1 MAEVNNPIKTSDL
14 IQNDGTID
22 KLIADLE
29 KLRDKYVKSMDEIR
43 KKANALDQTLQ
54 KLSGSTEQQKQ
65 TAQQSAAE
73 ADRMSRAYK
82 EMKKEAAALESEI
95 IALRRQKEELTSA
108 TQAETKAMQVEAKSV
123 KELSDLVESVAGARG
138 DLLDQMVR
146 EQAVLTRIRE
156 ERKELT
162 KAEKEGRISSG
173 DAIAKRARLLNTET
187 QYKISLQQTRSQLN
201 ANTKQLLAA
210 NGSYEESAQLLERM
224 RMSYRSLG
232 ESMQKSPLGI
242 EMLRNIELLDAKVKK
257 ADASMGNFQRNVG
270 NYPMF
275 NNLQFQVQQIA
286 REMPSLTQSLSQF
299 FLAISNNAPMLGDAF
314 VRARQEYKNLRAE
327 GKEGIPVWKQLLKS
341 VVSWQTALVVGITLM
356 TGYGK
361 EIGNFFKELV
371 TGSNKMRSYIQL
383 QRDINKAVQDSA
395 DTLGKQYA
403 TYRKLQAEWKKVPND
418 LKTQE
423 EWIIK
428 NKTAFKDLGI
438 AVTDTNDAQNA
449 FVDNSDKVVESMM
462 QQARAAAARK
472 LAEEEFTKAIKKEQ
486 EARLQDKEADD
497 IRKNNRTT
505 FLGRLGALGNP
516 YAAGSGMSQQE
527 AAVELAAEAAES
539 AAASLRKEAEAF
551 NAIGLSFFAIQREAE
566 NEAAKLLKD
575 SNLSAY
581 DDENAAEK
589 RRKEEERKRK
599 AEEAAA
605 RRKQAQADKEA
616 RAAARQ
622 EKYSFDAAKKSEQLQ
637 VDAMQAGYAKRRA
650 TIEFNAKWEAAEL
663 KQRYSKIEGFTD
675 DVADLVS
682 KGFTENMAKDIV
694 KDFAGGEA
702 DLWKDY
708 TYGIIANE
716 KAKNDALIE
725 LDNQY
730 ALETRQLTQE
740 TLQNRLAAV
749 QEGSAEY
756 IRLQREMLENA
767 RQIELLENKMRPAE
781 QRQDETVINAKYR
794 FQATQQ
800 GFQSGMTG
808 IDTAFS
814 VQNSE
819 IEALKATERE
829 KTVLR
834 LQAEK
839 ERWEKVLALMNQYGG
854 VVSDADVA
862 IVKNAITAT
871 NNEIEK
877 AKQPRDL
884 WDAMGINLD
893 DDKKQA
899 ISESVSFALEQMTA
913 ILDAEI
919 EMAQQAVDAAN
930 ERVTAAQSA
939 LDAEMQAKANGLAY
953 SQTEAEKRL
962 EMEKQNQAK
971 AIAEQKKAQKQK
983 AQIETMQQISSLV
996 TASAAIWGALVLPWL
1011 AIPAIAIMWATFGAA
1026 KIKASQLAKSS
1037 GTEQYGDGTYEFI
1050 DGGSHQSGNDVPLGI
1065 NPRTGKER
1073 RVEGG
1078 EMFAVV
1084 NKAGVRKYRSE
1095 LPTIINSLNRGEFDR
1110 TYIRQAFAQQPA
1122 SVVVNAS
1129 NDNGKLRD
1137 ILAELRKMSERQVYT
1152 DSKGRTVIRYKKHT
1166 KILN

>member
-1 MAEVNNPIKTSDL
+1 MAEVNNPIKASDL

-22 KLIADLE
+22 KLIDDLE

-65 TAQQSAAE
+65 TAQESAAE

-82 EMKKEAAALESEI
+82 EMKKQLSEIQQELERLKKSQQDSTKQTQQQTQSTKAETQAFDELGIKLIAASDELRKATARLNELNKATDNGRKATNAENAERSNLVRTIQAQRNSINTLNTEMRNQTKQSAAATGSIASMRAELNRLYLAYDNMSKRRREGRSGEKTLKSIEKLRAELAALE
-95 IALRRQKEELTSA
+95 AQT
-108 TQAETKAMQVEAKSV
+108 
-123 KELSDLVESVAGARG
+123 
-138 DLLDQMVR
+138 
-146 EQAVLTRIRE
+146 
-156 ERKELT
+156 
-162 KAEKEGRISSG
+162 GR
-173 DAIAKRARLLNTET
+173 
-187 QYKISLQQTRSQLN
+187 
-201 ANTKQLLAA
+201 
-210 NGSYEESAQLLERM
+210 
-224 RMSYRSLG
+224 
-232 ESMQKSPLGI
+232 
-242 EMLRNIELLDAKVKK
+242 
-257 ADASMGNFQRNVG
+257 FQRSASG
-270 NYPMF
+270 FSP
-275 NNLQFQVQQIA
+275 LQFQVQQVA
-286 REMPSLTQSLSQF
+286 RELPSLTMSAQQF
-299 FLAISNNAPMLGDAF
+299 FLAISNNLPMLADELS
-314 VRARQEYKNLRAE
+314 RARREYKNLKAE
-327 GKEGIPVWKQLLKS
+327 GKDGVPVWKQLLKS
-341 VVSWQTALVVGITLM
+341 IASWQTLLVVGITVV
-356 TGYGK
+356 TAYGK
-361 EIGNFFKELV
+361 EIGNFFSQIFGAV
-371 TGSNKMRSYIQL
+371 PKMRTTTQMFGDVNKAISSSAKPLAENLVRYREL
-383 QRDINKAVQDSA
+383 QREWNNLKGKADEQLTWIKENQTEFGNLGVAINDA
-395 DTLGKQYA
+395 
-403 TYRKLQAEWKKVPND
+403 
-418 LKTQE
+418 
-423 EWIIK
+423 
-428 NKTAFKDLGI
+428 
-438 AVTDTNDAQNA
+438 NDAQIA
-449 FVDNSDKVVESMM
+449 FVSNSDAMITALRE
-462 QQARAAAARK
+462 QARATAARDLAVSQYEKIVQKEIELADAQKELERTQGIMNSGRLSTEPLIVGGDVTQSEYEAYQQRERMEQNIVTALKSELSVLQGVADGYFKIQAAAEDAEK
-472 LAEEEFTKAIKKEQ
+472 AAIKGAGLTPFDTNKAEE
-486 EARLQDKEADD
+486 
-497 IRKNNRTT
+497 
-505 FLGRLGALGNP
+505 
-516 YAAGSGMSQQE
+516 
-527 AAVELAAEAAES
+527 
-539 AAASLRKEAEAF
+539 
-551 NAIGLSFFAIQREAE
+551 
-566 NEAAKLLKD
+566 
-575 SNLSAY
+575 
-581 DDENAAEK
+581 K
-589 RRKEEERKRK
+589 RQKEEERKRK

-605 RRKQAQADKEA
+605 RRKQTQADKEA
-616 RAAARQ
+616 RAAERQ

-637 VDAMQAGYAKRRA
+637 IDALQEGYAKRRA

-663 KQRYSKIEGFTD
+663 ERRYNKIEGFTEGD
-675 DVADLVS
+675 
-682 KGFTENMAKDIV
+682 
-694 KDFAGGEA
+694 A

-708 TYGIIANE
+708 AYAVIANE

-749 QEGSAEY
+749 QEGSAQY
-756 IRLQREMLENA
+756 IRIQREMLENA
-767 RQIELLENKMRPAE
+767 RQIELQENKTRPVE
-781 QRQDETVINAKYR
+781 QRQDETAINAKYR
-794 FQATQQ
+794 FQGTQQ

-983 AQIETMQQISSLV
+983 AQIETLQQISSLV

-1110 TYIRQAFAQQPA
+1110 TYIRQAFAQQPTE
-1122 SVVVNAS
+1122 VIVNAS
-1129 NDNGKLRD
+1129 SDNRKIAAD
-1137 ILAELRKMSERQVYT
+1137 IAAIRRLSERQVYT

>member
-82 EMKKEAAALESEI
+82 EMKKQLSEIQQELERLKKSQQDSTKQTQQQTQSTKAEAQAFDELGIKLIAASDDLRKATTRLRELNKATDNGRKATNAENAERSNLVRTIQTQRNLISTLNVEMRNQTKQSASAVGSIANMRAELNRLYLLYDNKGEAWREGIVGQNTLKSIEKLRAEIAALEG
-95 IALRRQKEELTSA
+95 QT
-108 TQAETKAMQVEAKSV
+108 
-123 KELSDLVESVAGARG
+123 
-138 DLLDQMVR
+138 
-146 EQAVLTRIRE
+146 
-156 ERKELT
+156 
-162 KAEKEGRISSG
+162 GR
-173 DAIAKRARLLNTET
+173 
-187 QYKISLQQTRSQLN
+187 
-201 ANTKQLLAA
+201 
-210 NGSYEESAQLLERM
+210 
-224 RMSYRSLG
+224 
-232 ESMQKSPLGI
+232 
-242 EMLRNIELLDAKVKK
+242 
-257 ADASMGNFQRNVG
+257 FQRNVG
-270 NYPMF
+270 NYASGFSP
-275 NNLQFQVQQIA
+275 LQFQVQQVA
-286 REMPSLTQSLSQF
+286 RELPSLTMSAQQF
-299 FLAISNNAPMLGDAF
+299 FLAISNNLPMLADELS
-314 VRARQEYKNLRAE
+314 RARREYKNLRAE

-566 NEAAKLLKD
+566 NEAAKLRKD

-599 AEEAAA
+599 VEEAAA
-605 RRKQAQADKEA
+605 RRKQTQADKEA

-622 EKYSFDAAKKSEQLQ
+622 EKYSFDATKKAEQLQ
-637 VDAMQAGYAKRRA
+637 IDALQEGYAKRRA
-650 TIEFNAKWEAAEL
+650 TIEFNAKWEEAEL
-663 KQRYSKIEGFTD
+663 ERRYKKIEGFTEGD
-675 DVADLVS
+675 
-682 KGFTENMAKDIV
+682 
-694 KDFAGGEA
+694 A

-708 TYGIIANE
+708 AYAVLANE
-716 KAKNDALIE
+716 KSKNDQLIQ
-725 LDNQY
+725 LDTQY
-730 ALETRQLTQE
+730 AIESRQLTQE
-740 TLQNRLAAV
+740 TLQNRLATL
-749 QEGSAEY
+749 QEGSDEY

-767 RQIELLENKMRPAE
+767 RQIELLENKTRPAE

-1122 SVVVNAS
+1122 EVIVNAS
-1129 NDNGKLRD
+1129 SDNRKIAAD
-1137 ILAELRKMSERQVYT
+1137 IAAIRRLSERQVYT

>member
-95 IALRRQKEELTSA
+95 IALRRQKAELTSA
-108 TQAETKAMQVEAKSV
+108 TQAETKAMQAEAKSV

-162 KAEKEGRISSG
+162 KAEKEGRISSE
-173 DAIAKRARLLNTET
+173 DAITKRARLLNTET

-232 ESMQKSPLGI
+232 ESMQKSPLGV

-599 AEEAAA
+599 VEEAAA
-605 RRKQAQADKEA
+605 RRKQTQADKEA

-622 EKYSFDAAKKSEQLQ
+622 EKYSFDATKKAEQLQ
-637 VDAMQAGYAKRRA
+637 IDALQEGYAKRRA
-650 TIEFNAKWEAAEL
+650 TIEFNAKWEEAEL
-663 KQRYSKIEGFTD
+663 ERRYKKIEGFTEGD
-675 DVADLVS
+675 
-682 KGFTENMAKDIV
+682 
-694 KDFAGGEA
+694 A

-708 TYGIIANE
+708 AYAVLANE
-716 KAKNDALIE
+716 KSKNDQLIQ
-725 LDNQY
+725 LDTQY
-730 ALETRQLTQE
+730 AIESRQLTQE
-740 TLQNRLAAV
+740 TLQNRLATL
-749 QEGSAEY
+749 QEGSDEY

-767 RQIELLENKMRPAE
+767 RQIELLENKTRPAE

-1122 SVVVNAS
+1122 EVIVNAS
-1129 NDNGKLRD
+1129 SDNRKIAAD
-1137 ILAELRKMSERQVYT
+1137 IAAIRRLSERQVYT

>member
-95 IALRRQKEELTSA
+95 IALRRQKAELTSA
-108 TQAETKAMQVEAKSV
+108 TQAETKAMQAEAKSV

-162 KAEKEGRISSG
+162 KAEKEGRISSE

-232 ESMQKSPLGI
+232 ESMQKSPLGV

-599 AEEAAA
+599 VEEAAA
-605 RRKQAQADKEA
+605 RRKQTQADKEA

-622 EKYSFDAAKKSEQLQ
+622 EKYSFDATKKAEQLQ
-637 VDAMQAGYAKRRA
+637 IDALQEGYAKRRA
-650 TIEFNAKWEAAEL
+650 TIEFNAKWEEAEL
-663 KQRYSKIEGFTD
+663 ERRYKKIEGFTEGD
-675 DVADLVS
+675 
-682 KGFTENMAKDIV
+682 
-694 KDFAGGEA
+694 A

-708 TYGIIANE
+708 AYAVLANE
-716 KAKNDALIE
+716 KSKNDQLIQ
-725 LDNQY
+725 LDTQY
-730 ALETRQLTQE
+730 AIESRQLTQE
-740 TLQNRLAAV
+740 TLQNRLATL
-749 QEGSAEY
+749 QEGSDEY

-767 RQIELLENKMRPAE
+767 RQIELLENKTRPAE

-1122 SVVVNAS
+1122 EVIVNAS
-1129 NDNGKLRD
+1129 SDNRKIAAD
-1137 ILAELRKMSERQVYT
+1137 IAAIRRLSERQVYT

>member
-108 TQAETKAMQVEAKSV
+108 TQAETKAMQAEAKTTQ
-123 KELSDLVESVAGARG
+123 ELNEIVEGILGTRAEVIKQLAA
-138 DLLDQMVR
+138 
-146 EQAVLTRIRE
+146 EQAALAKLRQQKTNLAKVEKDGMLTAEEAATRRERIIR
-156 ERKELT
+156 
-162 KAEKEGRISSG
+162 AEQEHKT
-173 DAIAKRARLLNTET
+173 A
-187 QYKISLQQTRSQLN
+187 
-201 ANTKQLLAA
+201 
-210 NGSYEESAQLLERM
+210 SAQLQQSLNAETKQMQAAGGSMNEMSQLLGRLRMAYRDMTATER
-224 RMSYRSLG
+224 
-232 ESMQKSPLGI
+232 KSPMGEATRKNIGLLNS
-242 EMLRNIELLDAKVKK
+242 EMKKLDA
-257 ADASMGNFQRNVG
+257 SIGNYQRNVG
-270 NYPMF
+270 NYASGFSP
-275 NNLQFQVQQIA
+275 LQFQVQQVA
-286 REMPSLTQSLSQF
+286 RELPSLTMSLQQF
-299 FLAISNNAPMLGDAF
+299 FLAISNNLPMLIDEIQQ
-314 VRARQEYKNLRAE
+314 ARIANEALRASNE
-327 GKEGIPVWKQLLKS
+327 KGIPVWKQLLKS
-341 VVSWQTALVVGITLM
+341 IVSWQTLLIVGITLV
-356 TGYGK
+356 TAYGK
-361 EIGNFFKELV
+361 EIGNFFSQIF
-371 TGSNKMRSYIQL
+371 GAAPKMRTTTQMFGDVNKAISSSAKPLAENLVRYREL
-383 QRDINKAVQDSA
+383 QREWNNLKGKADEQLTWIKENQTEFGNLGVAINDA
-395 DTLGKQYA
+395 
-403 TYRKLQAEWKKVPND
+403 
-418 LKTQE
+418 
-423 EWIIK
+423 
-428 NKTAFKDLGI
+428 
-438 AVTDTNDAQNA
+438 NDAQIA
-449 FVDNSDKVVESMM
+449 FVSNSNAVITALRE
-462 QQARAAAARK
+462 QARAAAARD
-472 LAEEEFTKAIKKEQ
+472 LAVSQYEKIIQTELEIKQAEKEV
-486 EARLQDKEADD
+486 
-497 IRKNNRTT
+497 
-505 FLGRLGALGNP
+505 
-516 YAAGSGMSQQE
+516 SQYE
-527 AAVELAAEAAES
+527 KAAES
-539 AAASLRKEAEAF
+539 FGKNAGTGIYLRGDVMGDSQDQAQNMAKHAQNRVDKLKAELVVLNGIADGYFKIQAAAEDAGKAAIKGAGLTPFDTNKAEEKLQKE
-551 NAIGLSFFAIQREAE
+551 G
-566 NEAAKLLKD
+566 
-575 SNLSAY
+575 
-581 DDENAAEK
+581 
-589 RRKEEERKRK
+589 ERKRK

-756 IRLQREMLENA
+756 IRIQREMLENA

-781 QRQDETVINAKYR
+781 QRQDETAINAKYR

>member
-1 MAEVNNPIKTSDL
+1 MTEVNNPIKTSDL
-14 IQNDGTID
+14 LQDDGAID

-29 KLRDKYVKSMDEIR
+29 KLRDKYVKSIDEIQ
-43 KKANALDQTLQ
+43 KKANTLDQSLR
-54 KLSGSTEQQKQ
+54 KLSGTTDEQKRA
-65 TAQQSAAE
+65 AQDAAVE
-73 ADRMSRAYK
+73 ADRLSRAYK

-95 IALRRQKEELTSA
+95 IALRRQKSELTSA
-108 TQAETKAMQVEAKSV
+108 TQSEAKATQAEAKSI

-138 DLLDQMVR
+138 DLLEQMVR
-146 EQAVLTRIRE
+146 EQAVLTRIKK
-156 ERKELT
+156 ERKDLT
-162 KAEKEGRISSG
+162 KAEKEGRISSE
-173 DAIAKRARLLNTET
+173 DAIAKRAQLLNTET

-210 NGSYEESAQLLERM
+210 NGSYDEGAQLLERL
-224 RMSYRSLG
+224 RMTYRRLG
-232 ESMQKSPLGI
+232 EDVQKSPLGV

-270 NYPMF
+270 NYASGFSP
-275 NNLQFQVQQIA
+275 LQFQVQQVA
-286 REMPSLTQSLSQF
+286 RELPSLTMSLQQF
-299 FLAISNNAPMLGDAF
+299 FLAISNNIPMLIDEIQ
-314 VRARQEYKNLRAE
+314 RARIANEALLASGQK
-327 GKEGIPVWKQLLKS
+327 GVPVWKQLLKS
-341 VVSWQTALVVGITLM
+341 IVSWQTLLVVGITLV
-356 TGYGK
+356 TAYGK
-361 EIGNFFKELV
+361 EIRNFF
-371 TGSNKMRSYIQL
+371 SQL
-383 QRDINKAVQDSA
+383 FGGTPKIRTATQMFEDVNKAVSENSKTLA
-395 DTLGKQYA
+395 DNLLRYKE
-403 TYRKLQAEWKKVPND
+403 LQREWKAMKGGAD
-418 LKTQE
+418 EQRK
-423 EWIIK
+423 WIK
-428 NKTAFKDLGI
+428 ENQSEFTKLGI
-438 AVTDTNDAQNA
+438 SIQDADDAQSA
-449 FVDNSDKVVESMM
+449 FVENSPKVIAALK
-462 QQARAAAARK
+462 QQAKAAAARE
-472 LAEEEFTKAIKKEQ
+472 LAIEQYQKAIKERNKAETSREKARNARETQ
-486 EARLQDKEADD
+486 E
-497 IRKNNRTT
+497 
-505 FLGRLGALGNP
+505 FGAGG
-516 YAAGSGMSQQE
+516 YVA
-527 AAVELAAEAAES
+527 S
-539 AAASLRKEAEAF
+539 AAQMSSSRTGMTVADYAEERARVF
-551 NAIGLSFFAIQREAE
+551 E
-566 NEAAKLLKD
+566 NEAKQADKLAKSYESVADAYFEMEQKYKTSAND
-575 SNLSAY
+575 SLVAAGL
-581 DDENAAEK
+581 DTATGAKAEK
-589 RRKEEERKRK
+589 KLRQEEERKRK

-605 RRKQAQADKEA
+605 RRKQTQADKEA
-616 RAAARQ
+616 RAAERQ

-637 VDAMQAGYAKRRA
+637 IDAMQEGYAKRRA
-650 TIEFNAKWEAAEL
+650 TIEFNAKWEEAEL
-663 KQRYSKIEGFTD
+663 ERRYKKIEGFVEGD
-675 DVADLVS
+675 
-682 KGFTENMAKDIV
+682 
-694 KDFAGGEA
+694 A

-708 TYGIIANE
+708 AYAVIANE

-756 IRLQREMLENA
+756 IRIQREMLENA
-767 RQIELLENKMRPAE
+767 RQIELLENKTRPAE
-781 QRQDETVINAKYR
+781 QRQDETAISAKYR
-794 FQATQQ
+794 FQGAQQ

-839 ERWEKVLALMNQYGG
+839 ERWEKVLAMMRQYSG

-862 IVKNAITAT
+862 IVKNAIAET

-877 AKQPRDL
+877 AKRPRDF
-884 WDAMGINLD
+884 WDVVGINLD
-893 DDKKQA
+893 DEKKQA

-930 ERVTAAQSA
+930 ERVSAAQSA

-962 EMEKQNQAK
+962 AMEKQNQAK

-983 AQIETMQQISSLV
+983 AQIETLQQISSLV

-1037 GTEQYGDGTYEFI
+1037 NGTEQYGDGTYEFI

-1065 NPRTGKER
+1065 NPKTGKER

-1095 LPTIINSLNRGEFDR
+1095 LPMIINSLNRGEFDR
-1110 TYIRQAFAQQPA
+1110 TYIRAAFAAQPTP
-1122 SVVVNAS
+1122 VVVNAMG
-1129 NDNGKLRD
+1129 DN
-1137 ILAELRKMSERQVYT
+1137 RKMADDIAAIRRLSERQVYT
-1152 DSKGRTVIRYKKHT
+1152 DAKGRTVIRYKNLIR
-1166 KILN
+1166 KIN

>member
-65 TAQQSAAE
+65 AAQQSAAE

-95 IALRRQKEELTSA
+95 IALRRQKAELTSA
-108 TQAETKAMQVEAKSV
+108 TQTETKAMQAEAKSV

-146 EQAVLTRIRE
+146 EQAVLTRIRK

-162 KAEKEGRISSG
+162 KAEKEGRISSE

-210 NGSYEESAQLLERM
+210 NGSYDESAQLLERM
-224 RMSYRSLG
+224 RMTYRSLG
-232 ESMQKSPLGI
+232 ESMQKSPLGV

-270 NYPMF
+270 NYASGFSP
-275 NNLQFQVQQIA
+275 LQFQVQQVA
-286 REMPSLTQSLSQF
+286 RELPSLTISAQQF
-299 FLAISNNAPMLGDAF
+299 FLAISNNLPMLADELS
-314 VRARQEYKNLRAE
+314 RARQEYRKMRDE

-341 VVSWQTALVVGITLM
+341 VASWQTLLVVGITVA
-356 TGYGK
+356 TAYGK
-361 EIGNFFKELV
+361 EIGNFFSQIFGAV
-371 TGSNKMRSYIQL
+371 PKMRTATQMFGDVNKAISSSAKPLAENLVRYREL
-383 QRDINKAVQDSA
+383 QREWNNLKGKADEQLTWIKENQTEFGNLGVAINEA
-395 DTLGKQYA
+395 
-403 TYRKLQAEWKKVPND
+403 
-418 LKTQE
+418 
-423 EWIIK
+423 
-428 NKTAFKDLGI
+428 
-438 AVTDTNDAQNA
+438 NDAQIA
-449 FVDNSDKVVESMM
+449 FVSNSNAVITALRE
-462 QQARAAAARK
+462 QARAAAARDLAVSQYEK
-472 LAEEEFTKAIKKEQ
+472 IVQKEIELADAQKELERTQGIMNSGRLSTEPLIVGGDVTQSEYEAYQQRERMEQNIVTALKSELSVLQGVADGYFKIQAAAEDAEKAAIKGAGLTPFDTNKAEE
-486 EARLQDKEADD
+486 
-497 IRKNNRTT
+497 
-505 FLGRLGALGNP
+505 
-516 YAAGSGMSQQE
+516 
-527 AAVELAAEAAES
+527 
-539 AAASLRKEAEAF
+539 
-551 NAIGLSFFAIQREAE
+551 
-566 NEAAKLLKD
+566 KL
-575 SNLSAY
+575 
-581 DDENAAEK
+581 
-589 RRKEEERKRK
+589 RKEEERKRK

-605 RRKQAQADKEA
+605 LRKQTQADKEA
-616 RAAARQ
+616 RAAERQ
-622 EKYSFDAAKKSEQLQ
+622 EKYAFDAAKKSEQLQ

-663 KQRYSKIEGFTD
+663 ERRYNKIEGFTEGD
-675 DVADLVS
+675 
-682 KGFTENMAKDIV
+682 
-694 KDFAGGEA
+694 A

-708 TYGIIANE
+708 AYAVIANE

-749 QEGSAEY
+749 QEGSVEY
-756 IRLQREMLENA
+756 IRIQREMLENA
-767 RQIELLENKMRPAE
+767 RQIELLENKTRPAE
-781 QRQDETVINAKYR
+781 QRQDETAINAKYR
-794 FQATQQ
+794 FQGTQQ

-983 AQIETMQQISSLV
+983 AQIETLQQISSLV

-1084 NKAGVRKYRSE
+1084 NKSGVRKYRSE

-1122 SVVVNAS
+1122 EVIVNAS
-1129 NDNGKLRD
+1129 SDNRKIAAD
-1137 ILAELRKMSERQVYT
+1137 IAAIRRLSERQVYT

>member
-65 TAQQSAAE
+65 AAQQSAAE

-95 IALRRQKEELTSA
+95 IALRRQKAELTSA
-108 TQAETKAMQVEAKSV
+108 TQTETKAMQAEAKSV

-146 EQAVLTRIRE
+146 EQAVLTRIRK

-162 KAEKEGRISSG
+162 KAEKEGRINSE

-210 NGSYEESAQLLERM
+210 NGSYDESAQLLERM
-224 RMSYRSLG
+224 RMTYRSLG
-232 ESMQKSPLGI
+232 ESMQKSPLGV

-270 NYPMF
+270 NYASGFSP
-275 NNLQFQVQQIA
+275 LQFQVQQVA
-286 REMPSLTQSLSQF
+286 RELPSLTTSAQQF
-299 FLAISNNAPMLGDAF
+299 FLAISNNLPMLADELS
-314 VRARQEYKNLRAE
+314 RARQEYRKMRDE

-341 VVSWQTALVVGITLM
+341 VASWQTLLVVGITVA
-356 TGYGK
+356 TAYGK
-361 EIGNFFKELV
+361 EIGNFFSQIFGAV
-371 TGSNKMRSYIQL
+371 PKMRTTTQMFGDVNKAISSSAKPLAENLVRYREL
-383 QRDINKAVQDSA
+383 QREWNNLKGKADEQLTWIKENQTEFGNLGVAINDA
-395 DTLGKQYA
+395 
-403 TYRKLQAEWKKVPND
+403 
-418 LKTQE
+418 
-423 EWIIK
+423 
-428 NKTAFKDLGI
+428 
-438 AVTDTNDAQNA
+438 NDAQIA
-449 FVDNSDKVVESMM
+449 FVSNSNAVITALRE
-462 QQARAAAARK
+462 QARAAAARD
-472 LAEEEFTKAIKKEQ
+472 LAVSQYEKIIQTELEIKQAEK
-486 EARLQDKEADD
+486 DV
-497 IRKNNRTT
+497 
-505 FLGRLGALGNP
+505 
-516 YAAGSGMSQQE
+516 SQYE
-527 AAVELAAEAAES
+527 KAAES
-539 AAASLRKEAEAF
+539 FGKNAGTGIYLRGDVMGDSRDQAQNMAKHAQNRVDKLKAELVVLNGIADGYFKIQAAAEDAGKAAIKGAGLTPFDTNKAE
-551 NAIGLSFFAIQREAE
+551 
-566 NEAAKLLKD
+566 
-575 SNLSAY
+575 
-581 DDENAAEK
+581 EK
-589 RRKEEERKRK
+589 RQKEEERKRK

-605 RRKQAQADKEA
+605 RRKQTQADKEA
-616 RAAARQ
+616 RAAERQ
-622 EKYSFDAAKKSEQLQ
+622 EKYASDAAKKSEQLQ

-663 KQRYSKIEGFTD
+663 ERRYNKIEGFTEGD
-675 DVADLVS
+675 
-682 KGFTENMAKDIV
+682 
-694 KDFAGGEA
+694 A

-708 TYGIIANE
+708 AYAVIANE

-749 QEGSAEY
+749 QEGSVEY
-756 IRLQREMLENA
+756 IRIQREMLENA
-767 RQIELLENKMRPAE
+767 RQIELLENKTRPAE
-781 QRQDETVINAKYR
+781 QRQDETAINAKYR
-794 FQATQQ
+794 FQGTQQ

-899 ISESVSFALEQMTA
+899 ISESVSFALEQMSS

-983 AQIETMQQISSLV
+983 AQIETLQQISSLV

-1084 NKAGVRKYRSE
+1084 NKSGVRKYRSE

-1122 SVVVNAS
+1122 EVIVNAS
-1129 NDNGKLRD
+1129 SDNRKIAAD
-1137 ILAELRKMSERQVYT
+1137 IAAIRRLSERQVYT

>member
-65 TAQQSAAE
+65 AAQQSAAE

-95 IALRRQKEELTSA
+95 IALRRQKAELTSA
-108 TQAETKAMQVEAKSV
+108 TQTETKAMQAEAKSV

-146 EQAVLTRIRE
+146 EQAVLTRIRK

-162 KAEKEGRISSG
+162 KAEKEGRINSE

-210 NGSYEESAQLLERM
+210 NGSYDESAQLLERM
-224 RMSYRSLG
+224 RMTYRSLG
-232 ESMQKSPLGI
+232 ESMQKSPLGV

-270 NYPMF
+270 NYASGFSP
-275 NNLQFQVQQIA
+275 LQFQVQQVA
-286 REMPSLTQSLSQF
+286 RELPSLTTSAQQF
-299 FLAISNNAPMLGDAF
+299 FLAISNNLPMLADELS
-314 VRARQEYKNLRAE
+314 RARQEYRKMRDE

-341 VVSWQTALVVGITLM
+341 VASWQTLLVVGITVA
-356 TGYGK
+356 TAYGK
-361 EIGNFFKELV
+361 EIGNFFSQIFGAV
-371 TGSNKMRSYIQL
+371 PKMRTTTQMFGDVNKAISSSAKPLAENLVRYREL
-383 QRDINKAVQDSA
+383 QREWNNLKGKADEQLTWIKENQTEFGNLGVAINDA
-395 DTLGKQYA
+395 
-403 TYRKLQAEWKKVPND
+403 
-418 LKTQE
+418 
-423 EWIIK
+423 
-428 NKTAFKDLGI
+428 
-438 AVTDTNDAQNA
+438 NDAQIA
-449 FVDNSDKVVESMM
+449 FVSNSNAVITALRE
-462 QQARAAAARK
+462 QARAAAARD
-472 LAEEEFTKAIKKEQ
+472 LAVSQYEKIIQTELEIKQAEK
-486 EARLQDKEADD
+486 DV
-497 IRKNNRTT
+497 
-505 FLGRLGALGNP
+505 
-516 YAAGSGMSQQE
+516 SQYE
-527 AAVELAAEAAES
+527 KAAES
-539 AAASLRKEAEAF
+539 FGKNAGTGIYLRGDVMGDSRDQAQNMAKHAQHRVDKLKAELVVVNGVAEGNFKVNAAAEDAGKAAIKGAGLTPFDTNKAE
-551 NAIGLSFFAIQREAE
+551 
-566 NEAAKLLKD
+566 
-575 SNLSAY
+575 
-581 DDENAAEK
+581 EK
-589 RRKEEERKRK
+589 RQKEEERKRK

-605 RRKQAQADKEA
+605 RRKQTQADKEA
-616 RAAARQ
+616 RAAERQ
-622 EKYSFDAAKKSEQLQ
+622 EKYASDAAKKSEQLQ

-663 KQRYSKIEGFTD
+663 ERRYNKIEGFTEGD
-675 DVADLVS
+675 
-682 KGFTENMAKDIV
+682 
-694 KDFAGGEA
+694 A

-708 TYGIIANE
+708 AYAVIANE

-749 QEGSAEY
+749 QEGSVEY
-756 IRLQREMLENA
+756 IRIQREMLENA
-767 RQIELLENKMRPAE
+767 RQIELLENKTRPAE
-781 QRQDETVINAKYR
+781 QRQDETAINAKYR
-794 FQATQQ
+794 FQGTQQ

-899 ISESVSFALEQMTA
+899 ISESVSFALEQMSS

-983 AQIETMQQISSLV
+983 AQIETLQQISSLV

-1084 NKAGVRKYRSE
+1084 NKSGVRKYRSE

-1122 SVVVNAS
+1122 EVIVNAS
-1129 NDNGKLRD
+1129 SDNRKIAAD
-1137 ILAELRKMSERQVYT
+1137 IAAIRRLSERQVYT

>member
-82 EMKKEAAALESEI
+82 EMKKQLSEIQQELERLKKSQQDSTKQTQQQTQSTKAEAQAFDELGIKLIAASDDLRKATTRLRELNKATDNGRKATNAENAERSNLVRTIQTQRNLISTLNVEMRNQTKQSASAVGSIANMRAELNRLYLLYDNKGEAWREGIVGQNTLKSIEKLRAEIAALEG
-95 IALRRQKEELTSA
+95 QT
-108 TQAETKAMQVEAKSV
+108 
-123 KELSDLVESVAGARG
+123 
-138 DLLDQMVR
+138 
-146 EQAVLTRIRE
+146 
-156 ERKELT
+156 
-162 KAEKEGRISSG
+162 GR
-173 DAIAKRARLLNTET
+173 
-187 QYKISLQQTRSQLN
+187 
-201 ANTKQLLAA
+201 
-210 NGSYEESAQLLERM
+210 
-224 RMSYRSLG
+224 
-232 ESMQKSPLGI
+232 
-242 EMLRNIELLDAKVKK
+242 
-257 ADASMGNFQRNVG
+257 FQRNVG
-270 NYPMF
+270 NYASGFSP
-275 NNLQFQVQQIA
+275 LQFQVQQVA
-286 REMPSLTQSLSQF
+286 RELPSLTMSAQQF
-299 FLAISNNAPMLGDAF
+299 FLAISNNLPMLADELS
-314 VRARQEYKNLRAE
+314 RARREYKNLRAE

-599 AEEAAA
+599 VEEAAA
-605 RRKQAQADKEA
+605 RRKQTQADKEA

-622 EKYSFDAAKKSEQLQ
+622 EKYSFDATKKAEQLQ
-637 VDAMQAGYAKRRA
+637 IDALQEGYAKRRA
-650 TIEFNAKWEAAEL
+650 TIEFNAKWEEAEL
-663 KQRYSKIEGFTD
+663 ERRYKKIEGFTEGD
-675 DVADLVS
+675 
-682 KGFTENMAKDIV
+682 
-694 KDFAGGEA
+694 A

-708 TYGIIANE
+708 AYAVLANE
-716 KAKNDALIE
+716 KSKNDQLIQ
-725 LDNQY
+725 LDTQY
-730 ALETRQLTQE
+730 AIESRQLTQE
-740 TLQNRLAAV
+740 TLQNRLATL
-749 QEGSAEY
+749 QEGSDEY

-767 RQIELLENKMRPAE
+767 RQIELLENKTRPAE

-1122 SVVVNAS
+1122 EVIVNAS
-1129 NDNGKLRD
+1129 SDNRKIAAD
-1137 ILAELRKMSERQVYT
+1137 IAAIRRLSERQVYT

>member
-1 MAEVNNPIKTSDL
+1 M
-14 IQNDGTID
+14 
-22 KLIADLE
+22 
-29 KLRDKYVKSMDEIR
+29 
-43 KKANALDQTLQ
+43 
-54 KLSGSTEQQKQ
+54 
-65 TAQQSAAE
+65 
-73 ADRMSRAYK
+73 
-82 EMKKEAAALESEI
+82 
-95 IALRRQKEELTSA
+95 
-108 TQAETKAMQVEAKSV
+108 
-123 KELSDLVESVAGARG
+123 
-138 DLLDQMVR
+138 
-146 EQAVLTRIRE
+146 
-156 ERKELT
+156 
-162 KAEKEGRISSG
+162 
-173 DAIAKRARLLNTET
+173 
-187 QYKISLQQTRSQLN
+187 
-201 ANTKQLLAA
+201 
-210 NGSYEESAQLLERM
+210 
-224 RMSYRSLG
+224 
-232 ESMQKSPLGI
+232 
-242 EMLRNIELLDAKVKK
+242 
-257 ADASMGNFQRNVG
+257 
-270 NYPMF
+270 
-275 NNLQFQVQQIA
+275 
-286 REMPSLTQSLSQF
+286 
-299 FLAISNNAPMLGDAF
+299 
-314 VRARQEYKNLRAE
+314 
-327 GKEGIPVWKQLLKS
+327 
-341 VVSWQTALVVGITLM
+341 
-356 TGYGK
+356 
-361 EIGNFFKELV
+361 
-371 TGSNKMRSYIQL
+371 
-383 QRDINKAVQDSA
+383 
-395 DTLGKQYA
+395 
-403 TYRKLQAEWKKVPND
+403 
-418 LKTQE
+418 
-423 EWIIK
+423 
-428 NKTAFKDLGI
+428 
-438 AVTDTNDAQNA
+438 
-449 FVDNSDKVVESMM
+449 
-462 QQARAAAARK
+462 
-472 LAEEEFTKAIKKEQ
+472 
-486 EARLQDKEADD
+486 
-497 IRKNNRTT
+497 
-505 FLGRLGALGNP
+505 
-516 YAAGSGMSQQE
+516 
-527 AAVELAAEAAES
+527 
-539 AAASLRKEAEAF
+539 
-551 NAIGLSFFAIQREAE
+551 
-566 NEAAKLLKD
+566 
-575 SNLSAY
+575 
-581 DDENAAEK
+581 
-589 RRKEEERKRK
+589 
-599 AEEAAA
+599 
-605 RRKQAQADKEA
+605 
-616 RAAARQ
+616 
-622 EKYSFDAAKKSEQLQ
+622 
-637 VDAMQAGYAKRRA
+637 
-650 TIEFNAKWEAAEL
+650 
-663 KQRYSKIEGFTD
+663 
-675 DVADLVS
+675 
-682 KGFTENMAKDIV
+682 
-694 KDFAGGEA
+694 
-702 DLWKDY
+702 WKDY
-708 TYGIIANE
+708 AYAVIANE

-749 QEGSAEY
+749 QEGSVEY
-756 IRLQREMLENA
+756 IRIQREMLENA
-767 RQIELLENKMRPAE
+767 RQIELLENKTRPAE
-781 QRQDETVINAKYR
+781 QRQDETAINAKYR
-794 FQATQQ
+794 FQGTQQ

-899 ISESVSFALEQMTA
+899 ISESVSFALEQMSS

-983 AQIETMQQISSLV
+983 AQIETLQQISSLV

-1084 NKAGVRKYRSE
+1084 NKSGVRKYRSE

-1122 SVVVNAS
+1122 EVIVNAS
-1129 NDNGKLRD
+1129 SDNRKIAAD
-1137 ILAELRKMSERQVYT
+1137 IAAIRRLSERQVYT

>member
-82 EMKKEAAALESEI
+82 EMKKQLSEIQQELERLKKSQQDSTKQTQQQTQSTKAEAQAFDELGIKLIAASDDLRKATTRLRELNKATDNGRKATNAENAERSNLVRTIQTQRNLISTLNVEMRNQTKQSASAVGSIANMRAELNRLYLLYDNKGEAWREGIVGQNTLKSIEKLRAEIAALEG
-95 IALRRQKEELTSA
+95 QT
-108 TQAETKAMQVEAKSV
+108 
-123 KELSDLVESVAGARG
+123 
-138 DLLDQMVR
+138 
-146 EQAVLTRIRE
+146 
-156 ERKELT
+156 
-162 KAEKEGRISSG
+162 GR
-173 DAIAKRARLLNTET
+173 
-187 QYKISLQQTRSQLN
+187 
-201 ANTKQLLAA
+201 
-210 NGSYEESAQLLERM
+210 
-224 RMSYRSLG
+224 
-232 ESMQKSPLGI
+232 
-242 EMLRNIELLDAKVKK
+242 
-257 ADASMGNFQRNVG
+257 FQRNVG
-270 NYPMF
+270 NYASGFSP
-275 NNLQFQVQQIA
+275 LQFQVQQVA
-286 REMPSLTQSLSQF
+286 RELPSLTMSAQQF
-299 FLAISNNAPMLGDAF
+299 FLAISNNLPMLADELS
-314 VRARQEYKNLRAE
+314 RARREYKNLRAE

-716 KAKNDALIE
+716 KATNDALIE

>member
-95 IALRRQKEELTSA
+95 IALRRQKAELTSA
-108 TQAETKAMQVEAKSV
+108 TQAETKAMQAEAKSV

-162 KAEKEGRISSG
+162 KAEKEGRISSE
-173 DAIAKRARLLNTET
+173 DAIVKRARLLNTET

-224 RMSYRSLG
+224 RMTYRSLG
-232 ESMQKSPLGI
+232 ESMQKSPLGV

-622 EKYSFDAAKKSEQLQ
+622 EKYSFDATKKAEQLQ
-637 VDAMQAGYAKRRA
+637 IDALQEGYAKRRA
-650 TIEFNAKWEAAEL
+650 TIEFNAKWEEAEL
-663 KQRYSKIEGFTD
+663 ERRYKKIEGFTEGD
-675 DVADLVS
+675 
-682 KGFTENMAKDIV
+682 
-694 KDFAGGEA
+694 A

-708 TYGIIANE
+708 AYAVLANE
-716 KAKNDALIE
+716 KSKNDQLIQ
-725 LDNQY
+725 LDTQY
-730 ALETRQLTQE
+730 AIESRQLTQE
-740 TLQNRLAAV
+740 TLQNRLATL
-749 QEGSAEY
+749 QEGSDEY

-767 RQIELLENKMRPAE
+767 RQIELLENKTRPAE

>member
-65 TAQQSAAE
+65 AAQQSAAE

-95 IALRRQKEELTSA
+95 IALRRQKAELTSA
-108 TQAETKAMQVEAKSV
+108 TQTETKAMQAEAKSV

-146 EQAVLTRIRE
+146 EQAVLTRIRK

-162 KAEKEGRISSG
+162 KAEKEGRINSE

-210 NGSYEESAQLLERM
+210 NGSYDESAQLLERM
-224 RMSYRSLG
+224 RMTYRSLG
-232 ESMQKSPLGI
+232 ESMQKSPLGV

-270 NYPMF
+270 NYASGFSP
-275 NNLQFQVQQIA
+275 LQFQVQQVA
-286 REMPSLTQSLSQF
+286 RELPSLTTSAQQF
-299 FLAISNNAPMLGDAF
+299 FLAISNNLPMLADELS
-314 VRARQEYKNLRAE
+314 RARQEYRKMRDE

-341 VVSWQTALVVGITLM
+341 VASWQTLLVVGITVA
-356 TGYGK
+356 TAYGK
-361 EIGNFFKELV
+361 EIGNFFSQIFGAV
-371 TGSNKMRSYIQL
+371 PKMRTTTQMFGDVNKAISSSAKPLAENLVRYREL
-383 QRDINKAVQDSA
+383 QREWNNLKGKADEQLTWIKENQTEFGNLGVAINDA
-395 DTLGKQYA
+395 
-403 TYRKLQAEWKKVPND
+403 
-418 LKTQE
+418 
-423 EWIIK
+423 
-428 NKTAFKDLGI
+428 
-438 AVTDTNDAQNA
+438 NDAQIA
-449 FVDNSDKVVESMM
+449 FVSNSNAVITALRE
-462 QQARAAAARK
+462 QARAAAARD
-472 LAEEEFTKAIKKEQ
+472 LAVSQYEKIIQTELEIKQAEK
-486 EARLQDKEADD
+486 DV
-497 IRKNNRTT
+497 
-505 FLGRLGALGNP
+505 
-516 YAAGSGMSQQE
+516 SQYE
-527 AAVELAAEAAES
+527 KAAES
-539 AAASLRKEAEAF
+539 FGKNAGTGIYLRGDVMGDSRDQAQNMAKHAQNRVDKLKAELVVLNGIADGYFKIQAAAEDAGKAAIKGAGLTPFDTNKAE
-551 NAIGLSFFAIQREAE
+551 E
-566 NEAAKLLKD
+566 KL
-575 SNLSAY
+575 
-581 DDENAAEK
+581 
-589 RRKEEERKRK
+589 RKEEERKRK

-605 RRKQAQADKEA
+605 RRKQTQADKEA
-616 RAAARQ
+616 RAAERQ
-622 EKYSFDAAKKSEQLQ
+622 EKYASDAAKKSEQLQ

-663 KQRYSKIEGFTD
+663 ERRYNKIEGFTEGD
-675 DVADLVS
+675 
-682 KGFTENMAKDIV
+682 
-694 KDFAGGEA
+694 A

-708 TYGIIANE
+708 AYAVIANE

-749 QEGSAEY
+749 QEGSVEY
-756 IRLQREMLENA
+756 IRIQREMLENA
-767 RQIELLENKMRPAE
+767 RQIELLENKTRPAE
-781 QRQDETVINAKYR
+781 QRQDETAINAKYR
-794 FQATQQ
+794 FQGTQQ

-899 ISESVSFALEQMTA
+899 ISESVSFALEQMSS

-983 AQIETMQQISSLV
+983 AQIETLQQISSLV

-1011 AIPAIAIMWATFGAA
+1011 AIPAIAIMWATFRW
-1026 KIKASQLAKSS
+1026 ASIP
-1037 GTEQYGDGTYEFI
+1037 E
-1050 DGGSHQSGNDVPLGI
+1050 
-1065 NPRTGKER
+1065 RGKN
-1073 RVEGG
+1073 
-1078 EMFAVV
+1078 AVS
-1084 NKAGVRKYRSE
+1084 KAGKC
-1095 LPTIINSLNRGEFDR
+1095 LP
-1110 TYIRQAFAQQPA
+1110 
-1122 SVVVNAS
+1122 
-1129 NDNGKLRD
+1129 
-1137 ILAELRKMSERQVYT
+1137 
-1152 DSKGRTVIRYKKHT
+1152 
-1166 KILN
+1166 

>member
-65 TAQQSAAE
+65 AAQQSAAE

-95 IALRRQKEELTSA
+95 IALRRQKAELTSA
-108 TQAETKAMQVEAKSV
+108 TQTETKAMQAEAKSV

-146 EQAVLTRIRE
+146 EQAVLTRIRK

-162 KAEKEGRISSG
+162 KAEKEGRINSE

-210 NGSYEESAQLLERM
+210 NGSYDESAQLLERM
-224 RMSYRSLG
+224 RMTYRSLG
-232 ESMQKSPLGI
+232 ESMQKSPLGV

-270 NYPMF
+270 NYASGFSP
-275 NNLQFQVQQIA
+275 LQFQVQQVA
-286 REMPSLTQSLSQF
+286 RELPSLTTSAQQF
-299 FLAISNNAPMLGDAF
+299 FLAISNNLPMLADELS
-314 VRARQEYKNLRAE
+314 RARQEYRKMRDE

-341 VVSWQTALVVGITLM
+341 VASWQTLLVVGITVA
-356 TGYGK
+356 TAYGK
-361 EIGNFFKELV
+361 EIGNFFSQIFGAV
-371 TGSNKMRSYIQL
+371 PKMRTTTQMFGDVNKAISSSAKPLAENLVRYREL
-383 QRDINKAVQDSA
+383 QREWNNLKGKADEQLTWIKENQTEFGNLGVAINDA
-395 DTLGKQYA
+395 
-403 TYRKLQAEWKKVPND
+403 
-418 LKTQE
+418 
-423 EWIIK
+423 
-428 NKTAFKDLGI
+428 
-438 AVTDTNDAQNA
+438 NDAQIA
-449 FVDNSDKVVESMM
+449 FVSNSNAVITALRE
-462 QQARAAAARK
+462 QARAAAARD
-472 LAEEEFTKAIKKEQ
+472 LAVSQYEKIIQTELEIKQAEK
-486 EARLQDKEADD
+486 DV
-497 IRKNNRTT
+497 
-505 FLGRLGALGNP
+505 
-516 YAAGSGMSQQE
+516 SQYE
-527 AAVELAAEAAES
+527 KAAES
-539 AAASLRKEAEAF
+539 FGKNAGTGIYLRGDVMGDSRDQAQNMAKHAQNRVDKLKAELVVLNGIADGYFKIQAAAEDAGKAAIKGAGLTPFDTNKAE
-551 NAIGLSFFAIQREAE
+551 E
-566 NEAAKLLKD
+566 KL
-575 SNLSAY
+575 
-581 DDENAAEK
+581 
-589 RRKEEERKRK
+589 RKEEERKRK

-605 RRKQAQADKEA
+605 RRKQTQADKEA
-616 RAAARQ
+616 RAAERQ
-622 EKYSFDAAKKSEQLQ
+622 EKYASDAAKKSEQLQ

-663 KQRYSKIEGFTD
+663 ERRYNKIEGFTEGD
-675 DVADLVS
+675 
-682 KGFTENMAKDIV
+682 
-694 KDFAGGEA
+694 A

-708 TYGIIANE
+708 AYAVIANE

-749 QEGSAEY
+749 QEGSVEY
-756 IRLQREMLENA
+756 IRIQREMLENA
-767 RQIELLENKMRPAE
+767 RQIELLENKTRPAE
-781 QRQDETVINAKYR
+781 QRQDETAINAKYR
-794 FQATQQ
+794 FQGTQQ

-899 ISESVSFALEQMTA
+899 ISESVSFALEQMSS

-983 AQIETMQQISSLV
+983 AQIETLQQISSLV

-1037 GTEQYGDGTYEFI
+1037 G
-1050 DGGSHQSGNDVPLGI
+1050 
-1065 NPRTGKER
+1065 
-1073 RVEGG
+1073 
-1078 EMFAVV
+1078 A
-1084 NKAGVRKYRSE
+1084 
-1095 LPTIINSLNRGEFDR
+1095 
-1110 TYIRQAFAQQPA
+1110 
-1122 SVVVNAS
+1122 
-1129 NDNGKLRD
+1129 
-1137 ILAELRKMSERQVYT
+1137 
-1152 DSKGRTVIRYKKHT
+1152 
-1166 KILN
+1166 

>member
-65 TAQQSAAE
+65 AAQQSAAE

-95 IALRRQKEELTSA
+95 IALRRQKAELTST
-108 TQAETKAMQVEAKSV
+108 TQAETKAMQAEAKSV

-146 EQAVLTRIRE
+146 EQAVLTRIRK

-162 KAEKEGRISSG
+162 KAEKEGRISSE

-210 NGSYEESAQLLERM
+210 NGSYDESAQLLERM
-224 RMSYRSLG
+224 RMTYRSLG
-232 ESMQKSPLGI
+232 ESMQKSPLGV

-270 NYPMF
+270 NYASGFSP
-275 NNLQFQVQQIA
+275 LQFQVQQVA
-286 REMPSLTQSLSQF
+286 RELPSLTTSAQQF
-299 FLAISNNAPMLGDAF
+299 FLAISNNLPMLADELS
-314 VRARQEYKNLRAE
+314 RARQEYRKMRDE

-341 VVSWQTALVVGITLM
+341 VASWQTLLVVGITVA
-356 TGYGK
+356 TAYGK
-361 EIGNFFKELV
+361 EIGNFFSQIFGAV
-371 TGSNKMRSYIQL
+371 PKMRTTTQMFGDVNKAISSSAKPLAENLVRYREL
-383 QRDINKAVQDSA
+383 QREWNNLKGKADEQLTWIKENQTEFGNLGVAINDA
-395 DTLGKQYA
+395 
-403 TYRKLQAEWKKVPND
+403 
-418 LKTQE
+418 
-423 EWIIK
+423 
-428 NKTAFKDLGI
+428 
-438 AVTDTNDAQNA
+438 NDAQIA
-449 FVDNSDKVVESMM
+449 FVSNSNAVITALRE
-462 QQARAAAARK
+462 QARAAAARD
-472 LAEEEFTKAIKKEQ
+472 LAVSQYEKIIQTELEIKQAEK
-486 EARLQDKEADD
+486 DV
-497 IRKNNRTT
+497 
-505 FLGRLGALGNP
+505 
-516 YAAGSGMSQQE
+516 SQYE
-527 AAVELAAEAAES
+527 KAAES
-539 AAASLRKEAEAF
+539 FGKNAGTGIYLRGDVMGDSRDQAQNMAKHAQNRVDKLKAELVVLNGIADGYFKIQAAAEDAGKAAIKGAGLIPFDTNKAE
-551 NAIGLSFFAIQREAE
+551 
-566 NEAAKLLKD
+566 
-575 SNLSAY
+575 
-581 DDENAAEK
+581 EK
-589 RRKEEERKRK
+589 RQKEEERKRK

-605 RRKQAQADKEA
+605 RRKQTQADKEA
-616 RAAARQ
+616 RAAERQ

-637 VDAMQAGYAKRRA
+637 IDALQEGYAKRRA

-663 KQRYSKIEGFTD
+663 ERRYNKIEGFTEGD
-675 DVADLVS
+675 
-682 KGFTENMAKDIV
+682 
-694 KDFAGGEA
+694 A

-708 TYGIIANE
+708 AYAVIANE

-749 QEGSAEY
+749 QEGSVEY
-756 IRLQREMLENA
+756 IRIQREMLENA
-767 RQIELLENKMRPAE
+767 RQIELLENKTRPAE
-781 QRQDETVINAKYR
+781 QRQDETAINAKYR
-794 FQATQQ
+794 FQGTQQ

-983 AQIETMQQISSLV
+983 AQIETLQQISSLV

-1122 SVVVNAS
+1122 EVIVNAS
-1129 NDNGKLRD
+1129 SDNRKIAAD
-1137 ILAELRKMSERQVYT
+1137 IAAIRRLSERQVYT